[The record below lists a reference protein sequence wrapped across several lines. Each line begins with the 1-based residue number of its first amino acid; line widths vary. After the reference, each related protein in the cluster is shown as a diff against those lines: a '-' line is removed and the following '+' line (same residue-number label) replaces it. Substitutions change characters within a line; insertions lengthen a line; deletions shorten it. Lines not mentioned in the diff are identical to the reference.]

1 MKAQKHI
8 PSQPS
13 RDGHAQAVWEAG
25 VECAQPRGTVLR
37 WWHTRVLQGA
47 QRDTSCPHPG
57 APDAGAPLPVFEV
70 LCQGCSVH

>member
-37 WWHTRVLQGA
+37 WWHTRCCRGPRGTHPAPIPEPQTQGLHCLYLRSFASAA
-47 QRDTSCPHPG
+47 Q
-57 APDAGAPLPVFEV
+57 
-70 LCQGCSVH
+70 